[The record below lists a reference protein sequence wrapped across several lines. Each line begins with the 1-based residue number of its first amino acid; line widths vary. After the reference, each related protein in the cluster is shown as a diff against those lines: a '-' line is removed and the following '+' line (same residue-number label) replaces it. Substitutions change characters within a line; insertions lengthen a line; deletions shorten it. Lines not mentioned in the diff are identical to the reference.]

1 MSKVHLSII
10 GMAALAL
17 FGMTGCAVQ
26 PGDESD
32 EEEAQ
37 GEEEVG
43 EDQAALGCYNL
54 GGYDGQCTEEWDP
67 NYPTGEGGD
76 YCQECTYLSYKKG
89 YYIVCTNSGGPVTFD
104 PCTP

>member
-43 EDQAALGCYNL
+43 ED
-54 GGYDGQCTEEWDP
+54 
-67 NYPTGEGGD
+67 
-76 YCQECTYLSYKKG
+76 
-89 YYIVCTNSGGPVTFD
+89 
-104 PCTP
+104 